1 MTQGHTADA
10 NGKECEACVAGKYKA
25 TKGTTDC
32 HECEAGTYSTT
43 VAATSPETCQECP
56 ANSASPEGSSAVGE
70 CKCNAGFTGP
80 DGGSCEECLA
90 GTYKEGSGSGECV
103 ECEVG
108 TYSAVPGASSK
119 DACTLCSAVSSSK
132 SGAGSSTCVCNKGYT
147 GPDLGPCEP
156 CSAGT
161 YKSILG
167 SESCV
172 NVCPANSHS
181 PPGSTVIT
189 DCKCNAGYTGADGGT
204 CSPCGAGSYKP
215 SAGSEECTSCPANT
229 HSEVVASVS
238 VTDCTCNKGHTGAD
252 CHPCAA
258 GTYKDIKGSG
268 DCVVCPVD
276 TYSAVLG
283 AISESTCEP
292 CPEDTSSASGSS
304 AKSDCKCKAGSLGPG
319 GGPCTVCPSGKYQ
332 QGSECVDCPEG
343 YTSHPGS
350 TSAEHCLDIC
360 DAGSYGPA
368 GGPCV
373 LCEEGKYK
381 ATPGTGECDGECP
394 ANTNSAKG
402 SDELADCVCNAVG
415 VVWLFGHACA
425 HLPCRMGA

>member
-1 MTQGHTADA
+1 MTQGYTPDA
-10 NGKECEACVAGKYKA
+10 NGKECVACEAGTFKA
-25 TKGTTDC
+25 TKGKTDC
-32 HECEAGTYSTT
+32 HKCEAGTYSTIE
-43 VAATSPETCQECP
+43 AATSPETCIKCP
-56 ANSASPEGSSAVGE
+56 AHSTSAEGSSGVDD
-70 CKCNAGFTGP
+70 CKCHPGFTGAN
-80 DGGSCEECLA
+80 GGTCEECRA
-90 GTYKEGSGSGECV
+90 GTYKSVSGSGECV
-103 ECEVG
+103 RCKDG
-108 TYSAVPGASSK
+108 TYSTIRGASSK
-119 DACTLCSAVSSSK
+119 DTCTPCSAVSSSK
-132 SGAGSSTCVCNKGYT
+132 WGAGSSTCQCNKGYT

-292 CPEDTSSASGSS
+292 CPEDTSSGSGSS

-319 GGPCTVCPSGKYQ
+319 GGPCTACPSGKYQ

-381 ATPGTGECDGECP
+381 GTPGSDACTDCP

>member
-1 MTQGHTADA
+1 M
-10 NGKECEACVAGKYKA
+10 
-25 TKGTTDC
+25 
-32 HECEAGTYSTT
+32 
-43 VAATSPETCQECP
+43 
-56 ANSASPEGSSAVGE
+56 
-70 CKCNAGFTGP
+70 
-80 DGGSCEECLA
+80 
-90 GTYKEGSGSGECV
+90 
-103 ECEVG
+103 
-108 TYSAVPGASSK
+108 
-119 DACTLCSAVSSSK
+119 
-132 SGAGSSTCVCNKGYT
+132 
-147 GPDLGPCEP
+147 
-156 CSAGT
+156 
-161 YKSILG
+161 
-167 SESCV
+167 
-172 NVCPANSHS
+172 
-181 PPGSTVIT
+181 
-189 DCKCNAGYTGADGGT
+189 
-204 CSPCGAGSYKP
+204 
-215 SAGSEECTSCPANT
+215 
-229 HSEVVASVS
+229 S

-292 CPEDTSSASGSS
+292 CPEDTSSGSGSS

-332 QGSECVDCPEG
+332 RKDRCDGDYCHRKSRCIDCPEG
-343 YTSHPGS
+343 HTSPPGS

-360 DAGSYGPA
+360 DAGSYGPH

-381 ATPGTGECDGECP
+381 GTPGSDACTDCP